1 MKIKVLGP
9 GCKNCETL
17 HKSTLAAVEE
27 LGISD
32 AYVEYVKDISEI
44 SKYVMATPGLVI
56 DEVVVHEG
64 KPLPTIGKIKE
75 ILQNAKG

>member
-9 GCKNCETL
+9 GCKNCEAL
-17 HKSTLAAVEE
+17 HKATIAAVEE
-27 LGISD
+27 LGMSD

-44 SKYVMATPGLVI
+44 SKYIMATPGLVV

-64 KPLPTIGKIKE
+64 KPLPTAGKINK
-75 ILQNAKG
+75 ILQKAKG

>member
-9 GCKNCETL
+9 GCKNCEAM

-27 LGISD
+27 LGMND

-44 SKYVMATPGLVI
+44 SKYIMATPGLVV

-64 KPLPTIGKIKE
+64 KPLPTVGKIKK
-75 ILQNAKG
+75 ILQKAKG

>member
-9 GCKNCETL
+9 GCKNCEAL

-27 LGISD
+27 LGMSD

-44 SKYVMATPGLVI
+44 SKYIMATPGLVV

-64 KPLPTIGKIKE
+64 KPLPTAGKIKE
-75 ILQNAKG
+75 ILQKAKK